1 MPSPYDHLDRES
13 LIKLLQRRDAD
24 RSLGLVW
31 EREGIEMDR
40 ALNDDYVAMS
50 LVADLSHGGDPWE
63 KSDYRGRQF

>member
-1 MPSPYDHLDRES
+1 
-13 LIKLLQRRDAD
+13 
-24 RSLGLVW
+24 
-31 EREGIEMDR
+31 MDR